1 MKEKKVETLLFSTVG
16 VLVMFV
22 IVIAVNLIAAA
33 FKTRLDLTKE
43 KSFTLSPGTRAVLT
57 RLDSPVELRF
67 YYSQSESRVPS
78 QFKTYAKR
86 VEDLLSEFKQAAHGN
101 LEIKKL
107 DPQPDSEAEDLANLD
122 GVEGQMIETG
132 EKVYLGLAISL
143 DPHKVA
149 LPFLSPARDRLLEY
163 DLIRAISQV
172 MSTNKPVI
180 GIMTALPIFGQPM
193 NPMMMRMGQQG
204 GQEPWVFV
212 SELKKDYEVKQL
224 QPDVDKIDD
233 DIKVLMVIHPKDL
246 KDTTQYAIDQFIM
259 RGGKLIA
266 CLDPMSLSDVNRQ
279 NPMMPMPG
287 GGSNLDKLLKA
298 WGVTFDTTKVA
309 ADMSF
314 ARKLQTRGNQAEI
327 IPTVLFVTEAG
338 ISKDDAVASQI
349 DEILLPF
356 PGVFTGTPVSGLK
369 ETVLLRTTKKS
380 QLVEP
385 FMAQMSPSKIV
396 DDFKATDTSYALA
409 VRLEGKF
416 KTAFPDGKPEAKADD
431 KDKDKENKDEKKDEK
446 KADAKDSLKESKT
459 DNAVLL
465 IGDTDWLSDQFS
477 VQVGNFFGQKIIQPR
492 NGNLALTQNIV
503 EQFAGDQNLIGVRS
517 RGTLNRPFT
526 VVKDMQAQANARFQA
541 EIAKLQK
548 EVEDTN
554 QKLGELQG
562 KKEAGQRFVL
572 SKEQQEE
579 IEKFKQK
586 KAQANKQ
593 LKKTRRSL
601 AQDIE
606 SLELRTKVMNIA
618 GVPLLVAAVGVAL
631 ALVRKQK
638 TKAQ

>member
-1 MKEKKVETLLFSTVG
+1 
-16 VLVMFV
+16 
-22 IVIAVNLIAAA
+22 
-33 FKTRLDLTKE
+33 LTKE

-298 WGVTFDTTKVA
+298 
-309 ADMSF
+309 
-314 ARKLQTRGNQAEI
+314 
-327 IPTVLFVTEAG
+327 
-338 ISKDDAVASQI
+338 
-349 DEILLPF
+349 
-356 PGVFTGTPVSGLK
+356 
-369 ETVLLRTTKKS
+369 
-380 QLVEP
+380 
-385 FMAQMSPSKIV
+385 
-396 DDFKATDTSYALA
+396 
-409 VRLEGKF
+409 
-416 KTAFPDGKPEAKADD
+416 
-431 KDKDKENKDEKKDEK
+431 
-446 KADAKDSLKESKT
+446 
-459 DNAVLL
+459 
-465 IGDTDWLSDQFS
+465 
-477 VQVGNFFGQKIIQPR
+477 
-492 NGNLALTQNIV
+492 
-503 EQFAGDQNLIGVRS
+503 
-517 RGTLNRPFT
+517 
-526 VVKDMQAQANARFQA
+526 
-541 EIAKLQK
+541 
-548 EVEDTN
+548 
-554 QKLGELQG
+554 
-562 KKEAGQRFVL
+562 
-572 SKEQQEE
+572 
-579 IEKFKQK
+579 
-586 KAQANKQ
+586 
-593 LKKTRRSL
+593 
-601 AQDIE
+601 
-606 SLELRTKVMNIA
+606 
-618 GVPLLVAAVGVAL
+618 
-631 ALVRKQK
+631 
-638 TKAQ
+638 

>member
-1 MKEKKVETLLFSTVG
+1 
-16 VLVMFV
+16 
-22 IVIAVNLIAAA
+22 
-33 FKTRLDLTKE
+33 
-43 KSFTLSPGTRAVLT
+43 
-57 RLDSPVELRF
+57 
-67 YYSQSESRVPS
+67 
-78 QFKTYAKR
+78 
-86 VEDLLSEFKQAAHGN
+86 
-101 LEIKKL
+101 
-107 DPQPDSEAEDLANLD
+107 
-122 GVEGQMIETG
+122 
-132 EKVYLGLAISL
+132 
-143 DPHKVA
+143 
-149 LPFLSPARDRLLEY
+149 
-163 DLIRAISQV
+163 
-172 MSTNKPVI
+172 
-180 GIMTALPIFGQPM
+180 
-193 NPMMMRMGQQG
+193 
-204 GQEPWVFV
+204 
-212 SELKKDYEVKQL
+212 
-224 QPDVDKIDD
+224 
-233 DIKVLMVIHPKDL
+233 
-246 KDTTQYAIDQFIM
+246 
-259 RGGKLIA
+259 
-266 CLDPMSLSDVNRQ
+266 
-279 NPMMPMPG
+279 
-287 GGSNLDKLLKA
+287 
-298 WGVTFDTTKVA
+298 
-309 ADMSF
+309 MSF